1 MRGRFFYAQEK
12 KSFEKV
18 CVTKKVAYLYSMTN
32 ANNTIMNN
40 TNNTWKAVEL
50 GGMWVAE
57 ANGNTWTGK
66 YYKTEKAAQRAADK
80 MNKVSGLA

>member
-1 MRGRFFYAQEK
+1 MRIFDSVKQ
-12 KSFEKV
+12 
-18 CVTKKVAYLYSMTN
+18 TKT
-32 ANNTIMNN
+32 TDMNN
-40 TNNTWKAVEL
+40 ASNIYKAVEL

-80 MNKVSGLA
+80 MNKISGLA